1 MDIATPRQTI
11 DQLYAAFGAGDVPGI
26 LALLH
31 PEVVWSFNCPNPPV
45 GPGGTRHGHA
55 GATDFFVQVGTAED
69 IHEFVIDHI
78 VTEGNQ
84 VAVRG
89 HERVTHRSTGKGW
102 ECPWVHWFTVV
113 DGLVTRYE
121 GYIDS
126 AAVAEAYTP

>member
-1 MDIATPRQTI
+1 MDIATPRQTV

-31 PEVVWSFNCPNPPV
+31 PEVVWTFNCPNPPV
-45 GPGGTRHGHA
+45 SNGGTFHGHA
-55 GATDFFVQVGTAED
+55 GATEFFVSVGTHED
-69 IHEFVIDHI
+69 LAVFAIDDI
-78 VTEGNQ
+78 IAEGNH

-89 HERVTHRSTGKGW
+89 HEKGTHRTTGKSW
-102 ECPWVHWFTVV
+102 ECPWVHWWTVV

-126 AAVAEAYTP
+126 AAVSAAYTS